1 MSMPRVL
8 LKPKRSR
15 PFFAGH
21 PWVFAGSIA
30 RVEGDP
36 RPGDEVAVASHEG
49 TFIARGLFNPHSAIR
64 VRLYR
69 WEEEPIDE
77 AFWRGRIEDA
87 VAMRRD
93 VLRLE
98 GPHSAARLVFSEAD
112 GVSGLTVD
120 RYDRWAVAQV
130 TSLAVFQRWGEIA
143 PILREICG
151 VEGVLVRTEKG
162 MAKHEG
168 LRMEAGWSVGTAPEG
183 PVVVEENGLRFALDL
198 EATQKTGF
206 YLDQRENRKRVAE
219 LAEGKRVLDLFCYS
233 GGFALHAK
241 GPGKAK
247 SVRGVDSSGPAIE
260 QARANAVRN
269 GLGEVEF
276 EEADVPGLLEAMK
289 SRGER
294 FDLVVC
300 DPPKFAQNPKG
311 LEGALKKYV
320 HLNRAAVEAVE
331 PGGVLVT
338 CSCSGLVDR
347 RMFAD
352 VLAAV
357 AERSGRTIQILEQ
370 RGQAADHPVSA
381 ACLESDYLKCFV
393 CRVK

>member
-1 MSMPRVL
+1 MSLPRVL

-21 PWVFAGSIA
+21 PWVFAGSIG

-36 RPGDEVAVASHEG
+36 KPGDEVAVASHEG
-49 TFIARGLFNPHSAIR
+49 TFIARGLFNPQSAIR

-69 WEEEPIDE
+69 WEDEPIDE
-77 AFWRGRIEDA
+77 GFWRKRMEDA
-87 VAMRRD
+87 VAMRRNL
-93 VLRLE
+93 LRLE

-130 TSLAVFQRWGEIA
+130 TSLGVYQRWETIA
-143 PILREICG
+143 PLLREISG
-151 VEGVLVRTEKG
+151 VEGLLVRSEKG

-168 LRMEAGWSVGTAPEG
+168 MTFEPEWTAGTPPEG

-219 LAEGKRVLDLFCYS
+219 LAEGKRVLDLYCYS
-233 GGFALHAK
+233 GGFALNAK
-241 GPGKAK
+241 GPGKAAF
-247 SVRGVDSSGPAIE
+247 VRGVDSSGPAVE
-260 QARANAVRN
+260 QARSNAERN
-269 GLGEVEF
+269 GLGEIEF
-276 EEADVPGLLEAMK
+276 EEADVPASLASLKA
-289 SRGER
+289 RGER
-294 FDLVVC
+294 FDMVVC

-320 HLNRAAVEAVE
+320 SVNRAAVEVLE

-370 RGQAADHPVSA
+370 RGQAPDHPVSA